1 MREAVAFH
9 RLDLSGL
16 TLFTEIGTR
25 GFVTTPFIAAMGDAK
40 HVYAITRDSV
50 YGTASSGASFADR
63 FAKFCEME
71 GRVEVV
77 TVKTPATLGRA
88 DIVTNLG
95 FVRPID
101 AETVDMMKPG
111 VVVAMMCEGWEF
123 RDDDLDLDA
132 CARRGVAVVETNEDY
147 PGLTV
152 FDFCGPLCV
161 KLLLE
166 AEIEVYKSQI
176 VLVSSDKFG
185 LIIEDCLRRNGAQ
198 VRRFARLS
206 DPEVEGFL
214 AAADALV
221 IADYGSRGC
230 FLGPSGQMT
239 VERLREVAPGI
250 VVIPF
255 AGRVDA
261 AALRRA
267 SIWCLPHAGREASRM
282 SRTLAHLGVKPVV
295 DLHCAGLKVAEIVSR
310 HKRGDRD
317 EDALKAALGT
327 RGALITRGTH
337 PSA

>member
-50 YGTASSGASFADR
+50 YGTASSVASFADR

-132 CARRGVAVVETNEDY
+132 CARRGVAVVETNENY

-214 AAADALV
+214 AAARRAGHRRLRKPRVLPRAEWTDDGGAAAGSCSGDRRDPVRRTCRCCRTSACEHLV
-221 IADYGSRGC
+221 PPACRSRGE
-230 FLGPSGQMT
+230 QD
-239 VERLREVAPGI
+239 VAHAGASWRQ
-250 VVIPF
+250 
-255 AGRVDA
+255 AGRRF
-261 AALRRA
+261 ALRW
-267 SIWCLPHAGREASRM
+267 SQSGR
-282 SRTLAHLGVKPVV
+282 
-295 DLHCAGLKVAEIVSR
+295 
-310 HKRGDRD
+310 DRVTPQ
-317 EDALKAALGT
+317 T
-327 RGALITRGTH
+327 RR
-337 PSA
+337 PR